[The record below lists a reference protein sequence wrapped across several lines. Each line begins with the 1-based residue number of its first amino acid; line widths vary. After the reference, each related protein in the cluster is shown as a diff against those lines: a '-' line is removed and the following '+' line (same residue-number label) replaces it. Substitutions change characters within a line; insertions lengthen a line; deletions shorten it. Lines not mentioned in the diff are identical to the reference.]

1 MERECKKKTKM
12 LPGAMIYKSMY
23 CIINFF
29 LKKKDQALNNTLK
42 FNMQP

>member
-29 LKKKDQALNNTLK
+29 LKKNGPGSKQYSK
-42 FNMQP
+42 I